1 MRVRAG
7 LIGVMWRCMLINS
20 ASACV
25 GRIVKRTVEELTSTG
40 NFRAA
45 GAFEVGI
52 NQDVGHVEVLIGLDG
67 REYSQPKD
75 QRKL

>member
-1 MRVRAG
+1 
-7 LIGVMWRCMLINS
+7 MWRCMLINS

-25 GRIVKRTVEELTSTG
+25 GRMVKRTAEELTSTG
-40 NFRAA
+40 NRDA

-52 NQDVGHVEVLIGLDG
+52 NQDIVPVEVLIGFDG

-75 QRKL
+75 QRKQ